1 MCLNAWSR
9 PLAVLLCG
17 FMLAC
22 CYGHVKFHEA
32 VIGPV
37 VRVICVHVVGE
48 WFVPIDDN
56 FQVLVHEYFLLFRFR
71 CLHAIGK
78 NCRMS
83 LKAGYVHACGVL

>member
-1 MCLNAWSR
+1 M
-9 PLAVLLCG
+9 AVLLCG
-17 FMLAC
+17 FMHAC

-56 FQVLVHEYFLLFRFR
+56 FQVLVHEFFCCSDLGVFMQLVR
-71 CLHAIGK
+71 I
-78 NCRMS
+78 
-83 LKAGYVHACGVL
+83 AG